1 VTAPVPADGD
11 RAGDEPDAHLAALR
25 GARCVV
31 TGGLGFIGSNLVHAL
46 HGAGAR
52 VAVVDAL
59 VARHGGHRRNLEGL
73 PTVDAGDGRPA
84 QDGAIA
90 VAVAEL
96 DDVAMVEPVVD
107 GADVV
112 FNLAGQVSHLDS
124 MTDPVRD
131 LDLNARTHLGFLEL
145 VRRVCPGA
153 RIVHTSTRQV
163 YGRPRYLPIDEAHPT
178 DPIDVNGI
186 AKLAGEQLH
195 LLYGRVHG
203 LPVSVLRLTNV
214 YGPRQRLLGDAQGF
228 LPIFVRRALQAEPIT
243 VYGEGDQLR
252 DCLHVDD
259 VVAALVASA
268 VVPDVVGEVC
278 NLGHPAPETLGRIAR
293 IVVDAVADAGG
304 PRGEV
309 VSVPWP
315 AERAKIDVGS
325 TTCDSSKAKR
335 LLDWEPSIDL
345 ATGLPRTVAFY
356 REHGWYLS
364 ST

>member
-1 VTAPVPADGD
+1 VTAAVPAGP
-11 RAGDEPDAHLAALR
+11 APDAHLAALR

-46 HGAGAR
+46 HGAGAN

-59 VARHGGHRRNLEGL
+59 VPRHGGHRRNLEGL
-73 PTVDAGDGRPA
+73 PTVDVGADAGHADVERPVVVT
-84 QDGAIA
+84 I
-90 VAVAEL
+90 AEL
-96 DDVAMVEPVVD
+96 DDEAAVAPLLD
-107 GADVV
+107 GADVI
-112 FNLAGQVSHLDS
+112 FNLAGQVSHVDS

-131 LDLNARTHLGFLEL
+131 LDLNTRTHLGFLEI
-145 VRRVCPGA
+145 VRRVRPRA

-178 DPIDVNGI
+178 EPVDVNGI
-186 AKLAGEQLH
+186 DKLAGEQLH
-195 LLYGRVHG
+195 LLYGRVHE
-203 LPVSVLRLTNV
+203 LPVCALRLTNV

-228 LPIFVRRALQAEPIT
+228 LPIFVRRALLGEPIT
-243 VYGEGDQLR
+243 VYGEGEHLR

-259 VVAALVASA
+259 VVAALVAAA
-268 VVPDVVGEVC
+268 VVPDLVGEVC
-278 NLGHPAPETLGRIAR
+278 NLGHPDPASLGRIATL
-293 IVVDAVADAGG
+293 VVAAVADSGG
-304 PRGEV
+304 PVGEV

-335 LLDWEPSIDL
+335 LMGWEPTIDL
-345 ATGLPRTVAFY
+345 ATGLHRTVAFY

>member
-1 VTAPVPADGD
+1 VTATVPEDPA
-11 RAGDEPDAHLAALR
+11 PDAHLAALR

-46 HGAGAR
+46 HAAGAH

-59 VARHGGHRRNLEGL
+59 VPRHGGHRRNLEGL
-73 PTVDAGDGRPA
+73 PTVEAGATPNGSVGPDDAVELT
-84 QDGAIA
+84 I
-90 VAVAEL
+90 AEL
-96 DDVAMVEPVVD
+96 DDVAAVTPVVD
-107 GADVV
+107 GADVI

-145 VRRVCPGA
+145 VRRTRPEA

-178 DPIDVNGI
+178 EPVDVNGI

-195 LLYGRVHG
+195 LLYGRVHD
-203 LPVSVLRLTNV
+203 LPVCALRLTNV

-228 LPIFVRRALQAEPIT
+228 LPIFVRRALQGEPIT
-243 VYGEGDQLR
+243 VYGEGEQLR

-259 VVAALVASA
+259 VVAALVAAA
-268 VVPDVVGEVC
+268 VVPDVVGEIC
-278 NLGHPAPETLGRIAR
+278 NLGHPEPASLGRIAAL
-293 IVVDAVADAGG
+293 VVAAVADAGG
-304 PRGEV
+304 PVGAV

-315 AERAKIDVGS
+315 AERARIDVGS

-335 LLDWEPSIDL
+335 LLGWEPSIDL
-345 ATGLPRTVAFY
+345 ATGLHRTVAFY